1 MSDGRVPEVP
11 QTTEQESETAQV
23 ASPASASTAPSETQ
37 SASTEQQSPESS
49 TAAPATEAPPV
60 ALPEIEPSTSIG
72 TEGGVFRVPEVPP
85 VKEPAASD
93 PMTPDDDLDD
103 ETYVPSEASSSTLTS
118 PGDMDTMPTLE
129 REQFAAR
136 DEDVRRR
143 QVAGLPTLFL
153 RPNAPES
160 SPDTSSSGCSSL
172 EGAAGSSG
180 ATSARTTPMDDFP
193 PTPGSPSMS
202 SSMPFPSVPLVDPVP
217 VTSELHDFGAAESAK
232 RRRAAFARAPEAA
245 VVAETKDL
253 GLSTDVPSPDTVP
266 VASDTLESKR
276 CSVDPSKLFLD
287 LHKFEPRKDPP
298 PVDVEF
304 SPMEEGNDS
313 ESEQAASDSVA
324 CEEPLEQGS
333 HESDEKDDKTTSNL
347 KED

>member
-1 MSDGRVPEVP
+1 MSDERVPEVP
-11 QTTEQESETAQV
+11 QITEQESTTTQV
-23 ASPASASTAPSETQ
+23 ASPPSASTAPSETQ
-37 SASTEQQSPESS
+37 AASTEEQSAESS
-49 TAAPATEAPPV
+49 TAAPETEAPAV

-85 VKEPAASD
+85 VREPATSD

-118 PGDMDTMPTLE
+118 PGDMDTMPTPE

-143 QVAGLPTLFL
+143 QVAGLPTLLL
-153 RPNAPES
+153 RSNAPES
-160 SPDTSSSGCSSL
+160 SPGTPSSGCSSL

-180 ATSARTTPMDDFP
+180 TASAITTPMDDFP

-202 SSMPFPSVPLVDPVP
+202 SSMPSPTVPPVDPVP
-217 VTSELHDFGAAESAK
+217 VTSEMHDLGTSESAK

-253 GLSTDVPSPDTVP
+253 GLSADVSSPDTVP
-266 VASDTLESKR
+266 VASDTPESKR

-298 PVDVEF
+298 PADVEF
-304 SPMEEGNDS
+304 SPMEEGSDS

-324 CEEPLEQGS
+324 CEEPPEQGS
-333 HESDEKDDKTTSNL
+333 RESEEKDDKTTSDL